1 MLWNLDPLK
10 PAARQGRPIG
20 LVIDS
25 RARRRVMS
33 TYVANVGITNG
44 RLNPA
49 GTGQGTGE
57 GDWFSRDEARA
68 DLAVVRAERQAG
80 AVF

>member
-10 PAARQGRPIG
+10 PAVRRGRLIG
-20 LVIDS
+20 LIAGS
-25 RARRRVMS
+25 GARRRVMS

-44 RLNPA
+44 RLNPG

-57 GDWFSRDEARA
+57 GDWLISSDARA
-68 DLAVVRAERQAG
+68 DLTVVRAERKAG

>member
-1 MLWNLDPLK
+1 VLWNLDPLK
-10 PAARQGRPIG
+10 PAVRRDRPIG
-20 LVIDS
+20 LIAGS
-25 RARRRVMS
+25 GARRRVMS

-44 RLNPA
+44 RLNPG

-57 GDWFSRDEARA
+57 GDWLISSDARA
-68 DLAVVRAERQAG
+68 DLTVVRAERKAG